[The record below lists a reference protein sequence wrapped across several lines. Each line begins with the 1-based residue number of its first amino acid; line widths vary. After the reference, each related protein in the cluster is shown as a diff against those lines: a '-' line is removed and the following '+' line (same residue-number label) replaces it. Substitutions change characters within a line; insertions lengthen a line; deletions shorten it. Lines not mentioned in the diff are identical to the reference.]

1 MLPTKRQTDFEPRL
15 VETPP
20 AMEMFSNERK
30 RSNQTANGEPQL
42 VPDGL
47 YPMRAVVQL
56 TGLKAETI
64 RAWQRRYKA
73 VVPRRSQGN
82 ARRFTMEDVRRLAL
96 LREAIRAGH
105 AISEIARL
113 EEDQLLQIVHA
124 DTLDP
129 VQPAEKVVEDDS
141 VVYEHTLNRFLQAI
155 DEYDCAEASNVLTN
169 ASLYLDTRSFLLF
182 MVAPLMRKIGE
193 LWADGDIGVG
203 QEHLATEIVKGTLYT
218 VRKQAG
224 FHLDGPKVIIAT
236 PPSCLHEFG
245 ANIAGI
251 LATHQG
257 WNPVYLGPN
266 IPYEEIQEAAHC
278 VKPQAVLLAVQTI
291 LSPDHASEIEQGIME
306 LSTLYNVWVG
316 GPDYLLN
323 QLQLPPSVQRIPSLE
338 SLHLFFGDQLN
349 QV

>member
-129 VQPAEKVVEDDS
+129 VQPAE
-141 VVYEHTLNRFLQAI
+141 
-155 DEYDCAEASNVLTN
+155 
-169 ASLYLDTRSFLLF
+169 
-182 MVAPLMRKIGE
+182 
-193 LWADGDIGVG
+193 
-203 QEHLATEIVKGTLYT
+203 
-218 VRKQAG
+218 
-224 FHLDGPKVIIAT
+224 
-236 PPSCLHEFG
+236 
-245 ANIAGI
+245 
-251 LATHQG
+251 
-257 WNPVYLGPN
+257 
-266 IPYEEIQEAAHC
+266 
-278 VKPQAVLLAVQTI
+278 
-291 LSPDHASEIEQGIME
+291 
-306 LSTLYNVWVG
+306 
-316 GPDYLLN
+316 
-323 QLQLPPSVQRIPSLE
+323 
-338 SLHLFFGDQLN
+338 
-349 QV
+349 